1 MKNKILISGVLII
14 LSGCSGPMI
23 SFDAY
28 LEEPFVYLSKDAI
41 NNETVQKECGIK
53 KCVASGNTVN
63 CDINDDDREEIKIED
78 THSKYRF
85 LGKSETEY
93 YFSAYYPYTGSL
105 IEKIRGKKKSYSPL
119 EKRGA
124 FTVFSVKNRNSK
136 CFISGREKMKEQK
149 TEQENAKKAEKELQE
164 KERKER
170 QKQFIEQKRKA
181 LPKSEKDPVIQKL
194 KKEAGEFLTFELCPA
209 RYGDLRWGKQELAME
224 AEVGRYLLLRN
235 DFLRSGKNMG
245 VLSPTD
251 ADNAKLDYYKETF
264 QYSLYRYHQNDPES
278 VQISFEKTQ
287 KRLKLSIRDKMS
299 NRLEQI
305 VLRKDENE
313 ISIEKYLNSDR
324 IMADLDENVSF
335 FCYGIWR

>member
-1 MKNKILISGVLII
+1 MKNKILISGVLIA
-14 LSGCSGPMI
+14 LSGCSSPMI
-23 SFDAY
+23 SYDAY
-28 LEEPFVYLSKDAI
+28 EEQPVVFLSNDAI
-41 NNETVQKECGIK
+41 NDENIQKECGIK
-53 KCVASGNTVN
+53 KCSISGETVDCN
-63 CDINDDDREEIKIED
+63 PSNSSGKTENIID
-78 THSKYRF
+78 TRYRF

-93 YFSAYYPYTGSL
+93 YFSEYHPKDILFSRRSAV
-105 IEKIRGKKKSYSPL
+105 I
-119 EKRGA
+119 
-124 FTVFSVKNRNSK
+124 SVKDRNSK
-136 CFISGREKMKEQK
+136 CFISAREKMKERK
-149 TEQENAKKAEKELQE
+149 TEQENAKKAEAELKERE
-164 KERKER
+164 KEEK
-170 QKQFIEQKRKA
+170 QKQFAEQKKKA

-278 VQISFEKTQ
+278 VLINNEKTQ

-305 VLRKDENE
+305 VLRKDGNE

>member
-1 MKNKILISGVLII
+1 MKNKILISGVLIA

-23 SFDAY
+23 SYDAY
-28 LEEPFVYLSKDAI
+28 QKQPLVFLSNDAI
-41 NNETVQKECGIK
+41 NDETVQEECGIK
-53 KCVASGNTVN
+53 KCVISDNTIN
-63 CDINDDDREEIKIED
+63 CNISDRAKKSMKLING
-78 THSKYRF
+78 SYRF

-93 YFSAYYPYTGSL
+93 YFSHQYPKEITFSGNV
-105 IEKIRGKKKSYSPL
+105 I
-119 EKRGA
+119 
-124 FTVFSVKNRNSK
+124 SVKQNNK
-136 CFISGREKMKEQK
+136 CFVSRREKMKEQEI
-149 TEQENAKKAEKELQE
+149 EQKKAEKAEAELKERE
-164 KERKER
+164 KEEK
-170 QKQFIEQKRKA
+170 QKQFAEQKKKA
-181 LPKSEKDPVIQKL
+181 LPKSERDPVIQKL

-245 VLSPTD
+245 VLLPTD

-324 IMADLDENVSF
+324 IMADLDKNVTF

>member
-1 MKNKILISGVLII
+1 MKNKILLSGVLIA
-14 LSGCSGPMI
+14 LSGCSSPMI
-23 SFDAY
+23 SYDAY
-28 LEEPFVYLSKDAI
+28 LEQPFVYLSKDAI
-41 NNETVQKECGIK
+41 NNENIQKECGIK

-63 CDINDDDREEIKIED
+63 CDINDDDRKEIKIED
-78 THSKYRF
+78 THSNYRF

-93 YFSAYYPYTGSL
+93 YFSAYYPY
-105 IEKIRGKKKSYSPL
+105 EKIRGKKKSYSPL
-119 EKRGA
+119 KKRGA
-124 FTVFSVKNRNSK
+124 FTVFSVKDRNSK
-136 CFISGREKMKEQK
+136 CFISAREKMKERK
-149 TEQENAKKAEKELQE
+149 TEQENAKKAEAELKERE
-164 KERKER
+164 KEEK
-170 QKQFIEQKRKA
+170 QKQFAEQKKKA

-209 RYGDLRWGKQELAME
+209 RYGDLRWGNQELALE

-245 VLSPTD
+245 VLSSTD
-251 ADNAKLDYYKETF
+251 ADNAKLNYYKETF

-305 VLRKDENE
+305 VLRKDGNE